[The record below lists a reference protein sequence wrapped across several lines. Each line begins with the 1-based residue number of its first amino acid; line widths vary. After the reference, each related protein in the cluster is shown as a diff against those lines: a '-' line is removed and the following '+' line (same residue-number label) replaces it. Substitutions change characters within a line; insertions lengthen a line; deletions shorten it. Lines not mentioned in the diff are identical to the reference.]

1 MTLVPFERP
10 KPVPDP
16 GIVAALEV
24 ALARAKDGSLTC
36 LALGYHVS
44 DPVEET
50 FVTSINAGMPYMGEL
65 GLVEF
70 LAARVR
76 ERMLDESRAAPAGG

>member
-36 LALGYHVS
+36 LALGYHS
-44 DPVEET
+44 TDQDET

-76 ERMLDESRAAPAGG
+76 ERMLDESRALPAGR

>member
-1 MTLVPFERP
+1 MTLVAFERP
-10 KPVPDP
+10 KPAPDP

-24 ALARAKDGSLTC
+24 ALARALAGEVTC
-36 LALGYHVS
+36 LALGYHVV
-44 DPVEET
+44 DPQEET

-76 ERMLDESRAAPAGG
+76 ERMLDEARALPAGR

>member
-1 MTLVPFERP
+1 MTLVAFERP
-10 KPVPDP
+10 KPALNPS
-16 GIVAALEV
+16 IVAALEA
-24 ALARAKDGSLTC
+24 ALARAKEGSLTC
-36 LALGYHVS
+36 LALGYHVA
-44 DPVEET
+44 DPDET

-76 ERMLDESRAAPAGG
+76 ERMLSESQSAPAGR